1 MPDLGQ
7 YDGSVVFS
15 VDGDNRN
22 IKKVLSDTTTAIDKE
37 SRKWDSSVDDS
48 SAKMTKAM
56 NRAFDVN
63 RVKTWGAQL
72 GKALGKLVVESVNL
86 ASDLEEVQNVVDVTF
101 GDDASVINKW
111 ATNAKKQFGLTE
123 TQAKRFTSTLGAM
136 FKSAGLAGSE
146 ITGMS
151 TDLAGLAADM
161 ASFYNLDFDT
171 AFQKIQSGIAGQTE
185 PLRALGISLTESNLS
200 AFAAENGQVY
210 KDLSDAE
217 KIVLRYKY
225 LMQATA
231 DAQGDFQRTSDGYA
245 NAMRLLDT
253 NLDRLRTNLGEDI
266 LPLVSDAVTAI
277 NGMFDLLGREMPD
290 TALDVFRGIDA
301 ETERKMALIGET
313 ADGARALVESMRELG
328 GTQVQTDNG
337 TTTYDD
343 LFQRMAE
350 LQAAGGNVDAYLA
363 SLGLSVEDVNADYAE
378 WLTITQRLTD
388 AIPGLSEI
396 IDDQTG
402 AVDGGAQAV
411 SNYIDE
417 WERLREAE
425 LLQAAAAK
433 KVDAYEAAR
442 ANLAGYQVDATVA
455 RRIADNRKAALEAA
469 LANSGY
475 TMQDIRDAELRQAI
489 SGGGMPAWY
498 REFDEMRR
506 GVIEAEGEA
515 ARAEK
520 IYEEQATALEQVAEE
535 AAEAAKYSAELGDTT
550 EDVAEAMTVL
560 DKAAAGEEAALAQ
573 IAATTQALGD
583 TLAQIAD
590 TYQSTWEDA
599 TKDVDSAV
607 KGFEKIVTPAQ
618 KAAQEVKDLKAQLT
632 SDNEAEISLKIS
644 AKEGELVS
652 YGGMM
657 EGMQSQLDYLRTYQA
672 NLAAAREA
680 GYDLDMLAELA
691 DGSAESADIL
701 AQLAKNTDLNSVM
714 DLNNLWADV
723 RAAKGDLS
731 TDLTNTRLSAD
742 EEYQALVQSAAD
754 MIQQLD
760 MYDGAQEAATSTVEG
775 IVQGLGAGLSGIT
788 SQVDA
793 ILAQLARLTSFS
805 GFSGVVGNWNLGAML
820 GARGGAVITP
830 HANGLD
836 YVPFDGYLAALH
848 EGESILTAEEAR
860 VWRNFVS
867 GGASSANNI
876 DYDALGGVMRDNIR
890 TGGNVYLNGRQ
901 VGRVLDG
908 VQADQYRGLERSGWQ
923 G

>member
-63 RVKTWGAQL
+63 RIKSWGEQL
-72 GKALGKLVVESVNL
+72 GKALGKLVVEAVNL

-136 FKSAGLAGSE
+136 FKSAGLTGNE
-146 ITGMS
+146 ITSMS

-185 PLRALGISLTESNLS
+185 PLRALGISLTESNLA
-200 AFAAENGQVY
+200 AFAEQNGQSY

-231 DAQGDFQRTSDGYA
+231 DAQGDFARTSDGFA
-245 NAMRLLDT
+245 NATRLLQT
-253 NLDRLRTNLGEDI
+253 NLESLKTNLGKAI
-266 LPLVSDAVTAI
+266 LPVVNDVITSL
-277 NGMFDLLGREMPD
+277 NDLFALMGQEMPD
-290 TALDVFRGIDA
+290 TALDAFKDIDA

-313 ADGARALVESMRELG
+313 ADGARALVASMRELG
-328 GTQVQTDNG
+328 GTEVQTTNG
-337 TTTYDD
+337 PTTYED

-363 SLGLSVEDVNADYAE
+363 SLGLSVEDVNRDYAE
-378 WLTITQRLTD
+378 WLTITQRLTG

-396 IDDQTG
+396 INDQTG
-402 AVDGGAQAV
+402 AVDGGTQAV
-411 SNYIDE
+411 SDYIDE
-417 WERLREAE
+417 WERLRQVE
-425 LLQAAAAK
+425 LLQEAAAK

-442 ANLAGYQVDATVA
+442 ANLAGYKLDAAVA
-455 RRIADNRKAALEAA
+455 RRIADNRRAALETA
-469 LANSGY
+469 LAGAGLSYEGLMNARKTGGWAARQY
-475 TMQDIRDAELRQAI
+475 QPFVEQYNAYAEAN
-489 SGGGMPAWY
+489 
-498 REFDEMRR
+498 
-506 GVIEAEGEA
+506 VEAE
-515 ARAEK
+515 RAEK

-550 EDVAEAMTVL
+550 EDVAKAMTVL

-573 IAATTQALGD
+573 ITATTQALGD
-583 TLAQIAD
+583 TLTQIAD

-607 KGFEKIVTPAQ
+607 KGFGKIVTPAE
-618 KAAQEVKDLKAQLT
+618 KARQEIKDLT
-632 SDNEAEISLKIS
+632 SQITEANQSEINIKIADKQGDIPTYS
-644 AKEGELVS
+644 NMIA
-652 YGGMM
+652 GMA
-657 EGMQSQLDYLRTYQA
+657 SQLDYLRTYQA
-672 NLAAAREA
+672 NLAAAQAA

-691 DGSAESADIL
+691 DGSTESADIL
-701 AQLAKNTDLNSVM
+701 AELAKHTDLDSVM
-714 DLNNLWADV
+714 QFNNAWADV
-723 RAAKGDLS
+723 QTAKGDLS
-731 TDLTNTRLSAD
+731 NQLTDTRLNAD
-742 EEYQALVQSAAD
+742 DEYQALVQSAAD
-754 MIQQLD
+754 MVAQID
-760 MYDGAQEAATSTVEG
+760 MYDGAKNAATSTVEG
-775 IVQGLGAGLSGIT
+775 IVQGLSDKLPSVT

-793 ILAQLARLTSFS
+793 IVAQLERLTSFS
-805 GFSGVVGNWNLGAML
+805 PYSGVTGNWSL
-820 GARGGAVITP
+820 GARFGAGGAVITP

-867 GGASSANNI
+867 GASATQSI
-876 DYDALGGVMRDNIR
+876 DYDALGGVMRDNIHA
-890 TGGNVYLNGRQ
+890 GGSVYLNGRA
-901 VGRVLDG
+901 VGRVLDS
-908 VQADQYRGLERSGWQ
+908 VQADSYRGLQRSGWQ
-923 G
+923 K